1 MNKIT
6 IEVELPTHIWEARV
20 VIPNQAFCREHQD
33 SAFFYSEEDARKY
46 LIKECRRIEGN
57 ILESHG
63 FVPGEASYKVDFSNY
78 EYCFQIRDKYGFR
91 VAQLNGFLYKR
102 SIG

>member
-6 IEVELPTHIWEARV
+6 VEVELPTHIWEARV
-20 VIPNQAFCREHQD
+20 VIPNQAICREHQD

-57 ILESHG
+57 ILERHG
-63 FVPGEASYKVDFSNY
+63 FIPGEAKYSTNFSNY
-78 EYCFQIRDKYGFR
+78 EYSFMVCDKYGFKI
-91 VAQLNGFLYKR
+91 AELNGYLYHR